1 MFSSKGK
8 VLTDLASM
16 DTIDISQNIQDFKQV
31 FENESRIIFSARFGD
46 GKSYFLNEFMKNYD
60 EKKND
65 YYFIT
70 LHPVNYVVEENR
82 DVIEY
87 IKRDILFQLIKDNRI
102 YDFKEGYDKIF
113 DAVCNVESLFKLAD
127 FAASI
132 IPVNGLKEGYKALK
146 GLVSTIDE
154 KRKKQDV
161 LHVVDDYLNG
171 FYGKM
176 GSISECDAFT
186 YLIQKSLERMMAKS
200 VLIIEDLD
208 RIDPAHLFRIM
219 NVLSSQVDNPY
230 YSEVPNGNKFGFDKI
245 ILVMDYEIA
254 RHLFHHF
261 YGKEAN
267 YEGYMNK
274 FLNTLPF
281 RYSIKEEAHRQ
292 VRQKIL
298 DICKTGV
305 FLSLDHKLSDNPKD
319 RISFQLALNNSSVRR
334 CKEFLDLDVASLIRK
349 KWLNGEYSIPTDSTW
364 VRILVC
370 YRFFIPDKSIRSI
383 MEAMIHGFADLQLA
397 ELAMPFYCAVNG
409 ERYFYL
415 QIKDDM
421 YMIRYNAMLNLVTNG
436 VVRNHINVVPES
448 IANIKKVLYNVESSI
463 CNLLIG

>member
-1 MFSSKGK
+1 MEP
-8 VLTDLASM
+8 
-16 DTIDISQNIQDFKQV
+16 IDISNNINDFKQV
-31 FENESRIIFSARFGD
+31 FESENRIIFSAKFGD
-46 GKSYFLNEFMKNYD
+46 GKSYFLKKFMESYSK
-60 EKKND
+60 EAND

-132 IPVNGLKEGYKALK
+132 IPVKGLKEGYKALK
-146 GLVSTIDE
+146 GLVSTIEE
-154 KRKKQDV
+154 KRKEQDV

-186 YLIQKSLERMMAKS
+186 CLIQKSLKQTKAKS

-230 YSEVPNGNKFGFDKI
+230 YSEVPNGNKFGFNKI
-245 ILVMDYEIA
+245 ILAMDYEIA
-254 RHLFHHF
+254 KHLFHHF

-274 FLNTLPF
+274 FLNTLPYS
-281 RYSIKEEAHRQ
+281 YSIKEEAHRQ
-292 VRQKIL
+292 VEAKLL
-298 DICKTGV
+298 DICKTDEVLGV
-305 FLSLDHKLSDNPKD
+305 VQQLSSNKED
-319 RISFQLALNNSSVRR
+319 SFSVPSAIMQMSVRR
-334 CKEFLDLDVASLIRK
+334 CKEFLDMDVCNLIRNSWMK
-349 KWLNGEYSIPTDSTW
+349 MEYDIPTQTVW
-364 VRILVC
+364 TKILAC
-370 YRFFIPDKSIRSI
+370 YRFLFSDRSLNAI
-383 MEAMIHGFADLQLA
+383 QEMMLYGFSDLQLA
-397 ELAMPFYCAVNG
+397 ELYAPYNYALKGESEFYMEYEN
-409 ERYFYL
+409 
-415 QIKDDM
+415 DM
-421 YMIRYNAMLNLVTNG
+421 YNFCYIKGKNLVRRG
-436 VVRNHINVVPES
+436 R
-448 IANIKKVLYNVESSI
+448 VLSWQSDKTLDVAEI
-463 CNLLIG
+463 RKELRKMIPDIRNLLLV

>member
-1 MFSSKGK
+1 
-8 VLTDLASM
+8 M

-31 FENESRIIFSARFGD
+31 FENESRSIFSARFGD
-46 GKSYFLNEFMKNYD
+46 GKYYFLKEFMKSYD
-60 EKKND
+60 EKDND

-87 IKRDILFQLIKDNRI
+87 VKRDILFQLIKDNRI

-132 IPVNGLKEGYKALK
+132 IPVKGLKEGYEALK

-154 KRKKQDV
+154 KRKEQDV
-161 LHVVDDYLNG
+161 LHVADDYLNG

-186 YLIQKSLERMMAKS
+186 CLIQKSLKQTKAKS

-208 RIDPAHLFRIM
+208 RIDPAPLFRIM

-230 YSEVPNGNKFGFDKI
+230 YSEVPHGNKFGFDKI

-274 FLNTLPF
+274 FLNTLPYS
-281 RYSIKEEAHRQ
+281 YSIREEAHRQ
-292 VRQKIL
+292 VRQKIF
-298 DICKTGV
+298 DICKTEEV
-305 FLSLDHKLSDNPKD
+305 LSLDQSLSSDTND
-319 RISFQLALNNSSVRR
+319 RISVPLAIYQLSVRR
-334 CKEFLDLDVASLIRK
+334 SKEFLDIDINSLFRDN
-349 KWLNGEYSIPTDSTW
+349 WLHGEYNIQTDIPW

-370 YRFFIPDKSIRSI
+370 LRFLMSDKPLGKIY
-383 MEAMIHGFADLQLA
+383 EAMIHGFTDMQLV
-397 ELAMPFYCAVNG
+397 ELAAPLYFAKEK
-409 ERYFYL
+409 ERVYS
-415 QIKDDM
+415 M
-421 YMIRYNAMLNLVTNG
+421 
-436 VVRNHINVVPES
+436 
-448 IANIKKVLYNVESSI
+448 
-463 CNLLIG
+463 

>member
-1 MFSSKGK
+1 M
-8 VLTDLASM
+8 M
-16 DTIDISQNIQDFKQV
+16 DTIDISQKIQDFKQV

-46 GKSYFLNEFMKNYD
+46 GKSYFLNEFMKSYD

-113 DAVCNVESLFKLAD
+113 DAVCNGESLLKLAD

-132 IPVNGLKEGYKALK
+132 IPVKGLKEGYKALK

-154 KRKKQDV
+154 KRKEQDV
-161 LHVVDDYLNG
+161 LHVVDDYING
-171 FYGKM
+171 FYGKS

-230 YSEVPNGNKFGFDKI
+230 YSEVSNGNKFGFDKI
-245 ILVMDYEIA
+245 ILVIDYEIA

-274 FLNTLPF
+274 FLNTLPYS
-281 RYSIKEEAHRQ
+281 YSIKEEAHRQ

-305 FLSLDHKLSDNPKD
+305 FLSLDQKLSDNPKD

-334 CKEFLDLDVASLIRK
+334 CKEFLDLDINSLFRE
-349 KWLNGEYSIPTDSTW
+349 KWLNGEYSIPTDNTW
-364 VRILVC
+364 VKILVC
-370 YRFFIPDKSIRSI
+370 YRFFMSDKPISSI

-409 ERYFYL
+409 ETFFYL
-415 QIKDDM
+415 RIKDDM
-421 YMIRYNAMLNLVTNG
+421 YMIKYNAMLNLVTKGIVGN
-436 VVRNHINVVPES
+436 RRNVVPES

>member
-1 MFSSKGK
+1 MEP
-8 VLTDLASM
+8 
-16 DTIDISQNIQDFKQV
+16 IDISNNINDFKQI
-31 FENESRIIFSARFGD
+31 FESESRIIFSAKFGD
-46 GKSYFLNEFMKNYD
+46 GKSYFLKKFMESYPK
-60 EKKND
+60 EAND

-113 DAVCNVESLFKLAD
+113 DAVSNGESLIKLAD
-127 FAASI
+127 FVASI
-132 IPVNGLKEGYKALK
+132 IPVEGIKDVYEGLK
-146 GLVSTIDE
+146 GLASTI
-154 KRKKQDV
+154 RKKYKEQDV

-171 FYGKM
+171 FYGKS

-186 YLIQKSLERMMAKS
+186 YLIQKSLKLMSAKS

-254 RHLFHHF
+254 KHLFHHF

-274 FLNTLPF
+274 FLNTLPYS
-281 RYSIKEEAHRQ
+281 YSIREEAHRQ
-292 VRQKIL
+292 VEAKLL
-298 DICKTGV
+298 DICKTKEV
-305 FLSLDHKLSDNPKD
+305 LSIVQQLSSNKED
-319 RISFQLALNNSSVRR
+319 SFSVPLAIMQMSVRR
-334 CKEFLDLDVASLIRK
+334 CKEFLDMDVCNQIRNTWMK
-349 KWLNGEYSIPTDSTW
+349 GVYDIPAQTVWTK
-364 VRILVC
+364 ILAC
-370 YRFFIPDKSIRSI
+370 YRFLFPDRSLDAI
-383 MEAMIHGFADLQLA
+383 QEMMLYGFSDLQLA
-397 ELAMPFYCAVNG
+397 ELYAPYNYALKGESEFYMEYEN
-409 ERYFYL
+409 
-415 QIKDDM
+415 DM
-421 YMIRYNAMLNLVTNG
+421 YSFCYIKGKNLVRRG
-436 VVRNHINVVPES
+436 R
-448 IANIKKVLYNVESSI
+448 VLSWQSDKILDSAEIRKELQKMNLDI
-463 CNLLIG
+463 RNLLLG

>member
-1 MFSSKGK
+1 
-8 VLTDLASM
+8 M

-31 FENESRIIFSARFGD
+31 FEKESRIIFSARFGD
-46 GKSYFLNEFMKNYD
+46 GKSYFLNEFMKSYD

-113 DAVCNVESLFKLAD
+113 DAVCNVESLYKLAD

-132 IPVNGLKEGYKALK
+132 IPVKGLKEGYKALK
-146 GLVSTIDE
+146 GLVSTIEE
-154 KRKKQDV
+154 KRKEHDV

-254 RHLFHHF
+254 KHLFHHF

-274 FLNTLPF
+274 FLNTLPYS
-281 RYSIKEEAHRQ
+281 YSIKEEAHRQ

-305 FLSLDHKLSDNPKD
+305 FLSLDKKLSDNPKD

-334 CKEFLDLDVASLIRK
+334 CKEFLDLDINSLFRK

-370 YRFFIPDKSIRSI
+370 YRFFMPDKSIRSI

-409 ERYFYL
+409 ARYFYL

-436 VVRNHINVVPES
+436 VVRNQGNVVPES

>member
-1 MFSSKGK
+1 M
-8 VLTDLASM
+8 
-16 DTIDISQNIQDFKQV
+16 

-46 GKSYFLNEFMKNYD
+46 GKSYFLNEFINSYD

-113 DAVCNVESLFKLAD
+113 DAVCNVESLFQLAD

-132 IPVNGLKEGYKALK
+132 IPVKGLKEGYKALK

-154 KRKKQDV
+154 KRKEQDV

-171 FYGKM
+171 FYGKS

-186 YLIQKSLERMMAKS
+186 YLIQKSLKLMSAKS

-230 YSEVPNGNKFGFDKI
+230 YSEVPHGNKFGFDKI

-254 RHLFHHF
+254 
-261 YGKEAN
+261 
-267 YEGYMNK
+267 
-274 FLNTLPF
+274 
-281 RYSIKEEAHRQ
+281 
-292 VRQKIL
+292 
-298 DICKTGV
+298 
-305 FLSLDHKLSDNPKD
+305 KLSST
-319 RISFQLALNNSSVRR
+319 ISMVRR
-334 CKEFLDLDVASLIRK
+334 RTMRGI
-349 KWLNGEYSIPTDSTW
+349 
-364 VRILVC
+364 
-370 YRFFIPDKSIRSI
+370 
-383 MEAMIHGFADLQLA
+383 
-397 ELAMPFYCAVNG
+397 
-409 ERYFYL
+409 
-415 QIKDDM
+415 
-421 YMIRYNAMLNLVTNG
+421 
-436 VVRNHINVVPES
+436 
-448 IANIKKVLYNVESSI
+448 
-463 CNLLIG
+463 

>member
-1 MFSSKGK
+1 
-8 VLTDLASM
+8 M

-31 FENESRIIFSARFGD
+31 FENESRIIFSAKFGD
-46 GKSYFLNEFMKNYD
+46 GKSYFLNEFMKSYD

-70 LHPVNYVVEENR
+70 LHPVNYVVEDNR

-113 DAVCNVESLFKLAD
+113 DAICNGESLLKLAD

-132 IPVNGLKEGYKALK
+132 IPVKGLKEGYKALK

-154 KRKKQDV
+154 KRKEQDV

-171 FYGKM
+171 FYGKS

-186 YLIQKSLERMMAKS
+186 YLIQKSFEQMMAKS

-230 YSEVPNGNKFGFDKI
+230 YSHVPHGNKFGFDKI

-254 RHLFHHF
+254 RHLFQHF

-274 FLNTLPF
+274 FLNTLPYS
-281 RYSIKEEAHRQ
+281 YSIKEEAHRQ

-305 FLSLDHKLSDNPKD
+305 FLSLDQKLSNDPKD

-334 CKEFLDLDVASLIRK
+334 CKEFLDLDVNSLFRK

-370 YRFFIPDKSIRSI
+370 YRFFMPDKPISSI
-383 MEAMIHGFADLQLA
+383 MEAMIHGFTDLQLA
-397 ELAMPFYCAVNG
+397 ELAMPFYCAVNE
-409 ERYFYL
+409 ERFFYL
-415 QIKDDM
+415 RIQDDI
-421 YMIRYNAMLNLVTNG
+421 YMIKYNTIHNLVTKG
-436 VVRNHINVVPES
+436 VVGNHRKVVPES
-448 IANIKKVLYNVESSI
+448 IANIKKVLYNVENSI

>member
-1 MFSSKGK
+1 MEP
-8 VLTDLASM
+8 
-16 DTIDISQNIQDFKQV
+16 IDISNNINDFKQV
-31 FENESRIIFSARFGD
+31 FESESRIIFSAKFGD
-46 GKSYFLNEFMKNYD
+46 GKSYFLKKFMENYPK
-60 EKKND
+60 EAND

-113 DAVCNVESLFKLAD
+113 DAVCNKESLLKLGD
-127 FAASI
+127 FVASI
-132 IPVNGLKEGYKALK
+132 IPIEGLKDGYEALK
-146 GLVSTIDE
+146 DLASTIHE
-154 KRKKQDV
+154 KYKSQDV

-171 FYGKM
+171 FYGKS

-186 YLIQKSLERMMAKS
+186 YLIQKSLEQMIAKS

-254 RHLFHHF
+254 KHLFHHF

-274 FLNTLPF
+274 FLNTLPYS
-281 RYSIKEEAHRQ
+281 YSIREEAHRQ

-305 FLSLDHKLSDNPKD
+305 FLSLDQKLSDNPKD

-334 CKEFLDLDVASLIRK
+334 CKEFLDLDVYSLIRK

-370 YRFFIPDKSIRSI
+370 YRFFMPDKSIRSI
-383 MEAMIHGFADLQLA
+383 MEAMIHGFTDLQLA
-397 ELAMPFYCAVNG
+397 ELAMPFYCAVNE
-409 ERYFYL
+409 ERFFYL

-421 YMIRYNAMLNLVTNG
+421 YMIRYNAMRNLVTNG

-448 IANIKKVLYNVESSI
+448 IADIKKVLYNVESSI

>member
-1 MFSSKGK
+1 
-8 VLTDLASM
+8 M
-16 DTIDISQNIQDFKQV
+16 DTIDISQNIQDFKLV
-31 FENESRIIFSARFGD
+31 FEKESRIIFSAKFGD
-46 GKSYFLNEFMKNYD
+46 GKSYFLNEFINSYD
-60 EKKND
+60 EKKNEF
-65 YYFIT
+65 YFIT

-87 IKRDILFQLIKDNRI
+87 IKRDILFQLIKDDRI

-113 DAVCNVESLFKLAD
+113 DAVCNKESLLKLAD

-132 IPVNGLKEGYKALK
+132 IPVKGLKDGYNALK
-146 GLVSTIDE
+146 TLVSTIDE
-154 KRKKQDV
+154 KRKEQDV

-171 FYGKM
+171 FYGKS

-186 YLIQKSLERMMAKS
+186 CLIQKSLKQMSAKS

-230 YSEVPNGNKFGFDKI
+230 YSVVPNGNKFGFDKI

-281 RYSIKEEAHRQ
+281 SYSIKEEAHRQ

-305 FLSLDHKLSDNPKD
+305 FLSLDQKLSNDPKD
-319 RISFQLALNNSSVRR
+319 RISFQLALNKSSVRR

-370 YRFFIPDKSIRSI
+370 YRFFMPDKSIRSI
-383 MEAMIHGFADLQLA
+383 MEAMIHGFTDLQLA

-409 ERYFYL
+409 ERFFYL
-415 QIKDDM
+415 RIKDEM
-421 YMIRYNAMLNLVTNG
+421 YMIKYDTILNLVTKG
-436 VVRNHINVVPES
+436 VVENHRKVVPES

>member
-1 MFSSKGK
+1 
-8 VLTDLASM
+8 M

-31 FENESRIIFSARFGD
+31 FENESRIIFSAKFGD
-46 GKSYFLNEFMKNYD
+46 GKSYFLNEFMKSYD

-113 DAVCNVESLFKLAD
+113 DAVCNGESLLKLAD

-132 IPVNGLKEGYKALK
+132 IPVKGLKEGYDALK

-154 KRKKQDV
+154 KRKGQDV

-171 FYGKM
+171 FYGKS

-186 YLIQKSLERMMAKS
+186 YLIQKSFEQMMAKS

-230 YSEVPNGNKFGFDKI
+230 YSHVPHGNKFGFDKI
-245 ILVMDYEIA
+245 ILVMDYKIA
-254 RHLFHHF
+254 KHLFHHF

-274 FLNTLPF
+274 FLNTLPYS
-281 RYSIKEEAHRQ
+281 YSIKEEAHRQ

-305 FLSLDHKLSDNPKD
+305 FLSLDQKLSDNPKD

-334 CKEFLDLDVASLIRK
+334 CKEFLDLDINSLFRK
-349 KWLNGEYSIPTDSTW
+349 KWLNREYSIPTDSTW
-364 VRILVC
+364 IRILVC
-370 YRFFIPDKSIRSI
+370 YRFFMPDKPISSI
-383 MEAMIHGFADLQLA
+383 MEAMIHGFTDLQLA

-409 ERYFYL
+409 ERFFYL

-421 YMIRYNAMLNLVTNG
+421 YLIRYNAMLNLVTNG
-436 VVRNHINVVPES
+436 VVRNQGNVVPES

>member
-1 MFSSKGK
+1 
-8 VLTDLASM
+8 M

-46 GKSYFLNEFMKNYD
+46 GKSYFLNEFMKSYD

-102 YDFKEGYDKIF
+102 YDFKDGYDKIF
-113 DAVCNVESLFKLAD
+113 DAVCNGESLLKLAD

-132 IPVNGLKEGYKALK
+132 IPVDGLKEGYKALK
-146 GLVSTIDE
+146 ALVSTIHE
-154 KRKKQDV
+154 KYKSQDV

-171 FYGKM
+171 FYGKS

-186 YLIQKSLERMMAKS
+186 CLIQKSLEQMMAKS

-230 YSEVPNGNKFGFDKI
+230 YSNVPSGNKFGFDKV

-254 RHLFHHF
+254 KHLFHHF

-281 RYSIKEEAHRQ
+281 KFSISDEAQKQVENKLVQTFGITDILNIGGALYPHKFESDTFYLLVAIKE
-292 VRQKIL
+292 L
-298 DICKTGV
+298 
-305 FLSLDHKLSDNPKD
+305 
-319 RISFQLALNNSSVRR
+319 SVRR
-334 CKEFLDLDVASLIRK
+334 CKEFIDDNIETHIK
-349 KWLNGEYSIPTDSTW
+349 STW
-364 VRILVC
+364 VNIKLLYC
-370 YRFFIPDKSIRSI
+370 IRFFTRLSLGTIFEMLI
-383 MEAMIHGFADLQLA
+383 ENLQG
-397 ELAMPFYCAVNG
+397 ELAVRMFMPLFCISSKRNSLTVRVNKEIYDCHYD
-409 ERYFYL
+409 ERDFSFSVE
-415 QIKDDM
+415 QINTWDDFQLVDFEKIKVAAKNMKD
-421 YMIRYNAMLNLVTNG
+421 
-436 VVRNHINVVPES
+436 VV
-448 IANIKKVLYNVESSI
+448 LD
-463 CNLLIG
+463 LIIG

>member
-1 MFSSKGK
+1 
-8 VLTDLASM
+8 M
-16 DTIDISQNIQDFKQV
+16 DTINISQNIQDFKQV
-31 FENESRIIFSARFGD
+31 FEKESRIIFSAKFGD
-46 GKSYFLNEFMKNYD
+46 GKSYFLNEFMKSYD
-60 EKKND
+60 EKQND

-82 DVIEY
+82 DVIEF

-132 IPVNGLKEGYKALK
+132 IPVKGLKEGYKALK
-146 GLVSTIDE
+146 GLVSTIEE
-154 KRKKQDV
+154 KRKEQDV

-230 YSEVPNGNKFGFDKI
+230 YSEVPHGNKFGFNKI

-274 FLNTLPF
+274 FLNTLPYS
-281 RYSIKEEAHRQ
+281 YSIKEEAHRQ
-292 VRQKIL
+292 VEAKLL
-298 DICKTGV
+298 DICKTDEVLGV
-305 FLSLDHKLSDNPKD
+305 VQQLSSNKED
-319 RISFQLALNNSSVRR
+319 SFSVPSAIMQMSVRR
-334 CKEFLDLDVASLIRK
+334 CKEFLDMDVCNLIRNSWMK
-349 KWLNGEYSIPTDSTW
+349 VEYDIPTQTVW
-364 VRILVC
+364 TKILAC
-370 YRFFIPDKSIRSI
+370 YRFLFSDRSLNAI
-383 MEAMIHGFADLQLA
+383 QKMMLYGFSDLQLA
-397 ELAMPFYCAVNG
+397 ELYGPYNYALKGESEFYMEYEN
-409 ERYFYL
+409 
-415 QIKDDM
+415 DM
-421 YMIRYNAMLNLVTNG
+421 YNFCYIKGKNLVRRG
-436 VVRNHINVVPES
+436 R
-448 IANIKKVLYNVESSI
+448 VLSWQSDKTLDVAEI
-463 CNLLIG
+463 RKELRKMIPDIRNLLLG

>member
-1 MFSSKGK
+1 
-8 VLTDLASM
+8 M

-46 GKSYFLNEFMKNYD
+46 GKSYFLNEFMKSYD

-113 DAVCNVESLFKLAD
+113 DAVCNKESLLKLGD
-127 FAASI
+127 FVASI
-132 IPVNGLKEGYKALK
+132 IPIEGLKDGYEALK
-146 GLVSTIDE
+146 GLASTIHE
-154 KRKKQDV
+154 KYKSQDV

-171 FYGKM
+171 FYGKS

-186 YLIQKSLERMMAKS
+186 CLIQKSLERMMAKS

-230 YSEVPNGNKFGFDKI
+230 YSEVPHGNKFGFDKI

-267 YEGYMNK
+267 YDGYMNK

-281 RYSIKEEAHRQ
+281 SYSIKEEAHRQ

-305 FLSLDHKLSDNPKD
+305 FLSLDQKLSDNQKD
-319 RISFQLALNNSSVRR
+319 RISFQLALNNASVRR
-334 CKEFLDLDVASLIRK
+334 CKEFLDLDVNSLFRK

-364 VRILVC
+364 VKMLVC
-370 YRFFIPDKSIRSI
+370 YRFFMSDKPISSI
-383 MEAMIHGFADLQLA
+383 MEAMIHGFSDLQLA

-421 YMIRYNAMLNLVTNG
+421 YMIRYNAMRNLVTNG

>member
-1 MFSSKGK
+1 MEP
-8 VLTDLASM
+8 
-16 DTIDISQNIQDFKQV
+16 IDISNNINDFKQV
-31 FENESRIIFSARFGD
+31 FESESRIIFSAKFGD
-46 GKSYFLNEFMKNYD
+46 GKSYFLKKFMESYPK
-60 EKKND
+60 EAND

-113 DAVCNVESLFKLAD
+113 DAVCNKESLLKLAD

-132 IPVNGLKEGYKALK
+132 IPVKGLKEGYKALK

-154 KRKKQDV
+154 KRKEQDV

-171 FYGKM
+171 FYGKS

-186 YLIQKSLERMMAKS
+186 YLIQKSLEQMMAKS

-230 YSEVPNGNKFGFDKI
+230 YSEFSNGNKFGFNKI

-274 FLNTLPF
+274 FLNTLPYS
-281 RYSIKEEAHRQ
+281 YSIKEEAHRQ

-305 FLSLDHKLSDNPKD
+305 FLSLDQKLSNEPKD
-319 RISFQLALNNSSVRR
+319 RVSFQLALNNASVRR
-334 CKEFLDLDVASLIRK
+334 CKEFLDLDVNSLFRK
-349 KWLNGEYSIPTDSTW
+349 KWLNGEYSIPTDCTW
-364 VRILVC
+364 VKMLAC
-370 YRFFIPDKSIRSI
+370 FRFFMSDKPISSIV
-383 MEAMIHGFADLQLA
+383 EAMIHGFTDLQLA

-409 ERYFYL
+409 ERFFYL
-415 QIKDDM
+415 RIQDDI
-421 YMIRYNAMLNLVTNG
+421 YMLKYDTIHNLVTKG
-436 VVRNHINVVPES
+436 AVGNHRKVVPES
-448 IANIKKVLYNVESSI
+448 IANIKKVLYNVENSI

>member
-1 MFSSKGK
+1 
-8 VLTDLASM
+8 M

-31 FENESRIIFSARFGD
+31 FEKESRIIFSARFGD
-46 GKSYFLNEFMKNYD
+46 GKSYFLNEFINSYD

-113 DAVCNVESLFKLAD
+113 DAVCNKESLLKLGD
-127 FAASI
+127 FIASI
-132 IPVNGLKEGYKALK
+132 IPVEGLKDGYKSLK
-146 GLVSTIDE
+146 GLASTIH
-154 KRKKQDV
+154 KKYKGQDV

-186 YLIQKSLERMMAKS
+186 CLIQKSLKQRSAKS

-254 RHLFHHF
+254 KHLFHHF

-274 FLNTLPF
+274 FLNTLPYS
-281 RYSIKEEAHRQ
+281 YSIREEAHRQ
-292 VRQKIL
+292 VRQKIF
-298 DICKTGV
+298 DICKTEEV
-305 FLSLDHKLSDNPKD
+305 LSLDQSLSSDTND
-319 RISFQLALNNSSVRR
+319 RISVPLAIYQLSVRR
-334 CKEFLDLDVASLIRK
+334 SKEFLDIDINSLFRDN
-349 KWLNGEYSIPTDSTW
+349 WLHGEYNIQTDIPW

-370 YRFFIPDKSIRSI
+370 LRFLMSDKPLGKIY
-383 MEAMIHGFADLQLA
+383 EAMIHGFTDMQLVKLAAPLYFAKEKRESLFYVEIEYVTYQIEYQESLKQVKINGCRGIRNGLKKNIAD
-397 ELAMPFYCAVNG
+397 
-409 ERYFYL
+409 
-415 QIKDDM
+415 IK
-421 YMIRYNAMLNLVTNG
+421 NLL
-436 VVRNHINVVPES
+436 RNVQFSV
-448 IANIKKVLYNVESSI
+448 

>member
-1 MFSSKGK
+1 
-8 VLTDLASM
+8 M

-31 FENESRIIFSARFGD
+31 FENESRIIFSAKFGD
-46 GKSYFLNEFMKNYD
+46 GKSYFLNEFMKSYD

-113 DAVCNVESLFKLAD
+113 DAVCNGESLLKLAD

-132 IPVNGLKEGYKALK
+132 IPVKGLKEGYKALK

-154 KRKKQDV
+154 KRKGQDV

-254 RHLFHHF
+254 KHLFHHF

-274 FLNTLPF
+274 FLNTLPYS
-281 RYSIKEEAHRQ
+281 YSIKEEAHRQ

-305 FLSLDHKLSDNPKD
+305 FLSLDKKLSDNPKD

-334 CKEFLDLDVASLIRK
+334 CKEFLDLDINSLFRK

-370 YRFFIPDKSIRSI
+370 YRFFMPDKSIRSI

-409 ERYFYL
+409 ARYFYL

-436 VVRNHINVVPES
+436 VVRNQGNVVPES

>member
-1 MFSSKGK
+1 
-8 VLTDLASM
+8 M

-31 FENESRIIFSARFGD
+31 FENESRIIFSAKFGD
-46 GKSYFLNEFMKNYD
+46 GKSYFLNEFMKSYD

-65 YYFIT
+65 YSFIT

-113 DAVCNVESLFKLAD
+113 DAVCNKESLFKLAD

-146 GLVSTIDE
+146 GLVSTIEE
-154 KRKKQDV
+154 KRKEQDV

-176 GSISECDAFT
+176 GCISECDAFT

-254 RHLFHHF
+254 KHLFLHF

-274 FLNTLPF
+274 FLNTLPYS
-281 RYSIKEEAHRQ
+281 YSIKEEAHRQ

-305 FLSLDHKLSDNPKD
+305 FLSLDQKLLDNPKD
-319 RISFQLALNNSSVRR
+319 RISFHLALNNSSVRR
-334 CKEFLDLDVASLIRK
+334 CKEFLDLDVNSLFRK

-370 YRFFIPDKSIRSI
+370 YRFFMPDKSIRSI
-383 MEAMIHGFADLQLA
+383 MEAMIHGFTDLQLA

-436 VVRNHINVVPES
+436 IVRNHGNVVPES

>member
-1 MFSSKGK
+1 
-8 VLTDLASM
+8 M

-31 FENESRIIFSARFGD
+31 FEKESRIIFSAKFGD
-46 GKSYFLNEFMKNYD
+46 GKSYFLDKFIKSYD

-113 DAVCNVESLFKLAD
+113 DAVCNKESLLKLGV
-127 FAASI
+127 FVASI
-132 IPVNGLKEGYKALK
+132 IPIEGLKDGYEALK
-146 GLVSTIDE
+146 DLASTIHE
-154 KRKKQDV
+154 KYKSQDV

-171 FYGKM
+171 FYGKS

-186 YLIQKSLERMMAKS
+186 YLIQKSLEQMMAKS

-245 ILVMDYEIA
+245 ILIMDYEIA

-274 FLNTLPF
+274 FLNTLPYS
-281 RYSIKEEAHRQ
+281 YSIKEEAHRQ

-334 CKEFLDLDVASLIRK
+334 CKEFLDLDVNSLFRK
-349 KWLNGEYSIPTDSTW
+349 KWLNGEYSIPTDSSW

-370 YRFFIPDKSIRSI
+370 YRFFMPDKPIRSI

-415 QIKDDM
+415 QLKADM

>member
-1 MFSSKGK
+1 
-8 VLTDLASM
+8 M
-16 DTIDISQNIQDFKQV
+16 DTIDISQNIQDFKLV
-31 FENESRIIFSARFGD
+31 FENESRIIFSAKFGD
-46 GKSYFLNEFMKNYD
+46 GKSYFLNEFMKSYD
-60 EKKND
+60 ENKND

-132 IPVNGLKEGYKALK
+132 IPVKGLKEGYKALK

-154 KRKKQDV
+154 KRKEQDV

-171 FYGKM
+171 FYGKS

-186 YLIQKSLERMMAKS
+186 YLIQKSLEQMMAKS

-230 YSEVPNGNKFGFDKI
+230 YSHVPHGNKFGFDKI

-281 RYSIKEEAHRQ
+281 SYSIKEEAHRQ

-305 FLSLDHKLSDNPKD
+305 FLSLDQKLSDNPKD

-334 CKEFLDLDVASLIRK
+334 CKEFLDLDINSLFRK
-349 KWLNGEYSIPTDSTW
+349 KWLNREYSIPTDNTW
-364 VRILVC
+364 VKILVC
-370 YRFFIPDKSIRSI
+370 YRFFMPDKPISSI
-383 MEAMIHGFADLQLA
+383 MEAMIHGFTDLQLA

-409 ERYFYL
+409 ERFFYL

-421 YMIRYNAMLNLVTNG
+421 YLIRYNAMLNLVTNG
-436 VVRNHINVVPES
+436 VVRNQGNVVPES

>member
-1 MFSSKGK
+1 MLGK
-8 VLTDLASM
+8 VKEKEM

-31 FENESRIIFSARFGD
+31 FENESRIIFSAKFGD
-46 GKSYFLNEFMKNYD
+46 GKSYFLNEFMKSYD
-60 EKKND
+60 EKKKD

-132 IPVNGLKEGYKALK
+132 IPVKGLKEGYKALK
-146 GLVSTIDE
+146 GLVSTIEE
-154 KRKKQDV
+154 KRKEQDV

-230 YSEVPNGNKFGFDKI
+230 YSEVPNGNKFGFNKI

-254 RHLFHHF
+254 KHLFHHF

-274 FLNTLPF
+274 FLNTLPYS
-281 RYSIKEEAHRQ
+281 YSIKEEAHRQ

-305 FLSLDHKLSDNPKD
+305 FLSLDQKLSDNPKD

-334 CKEFLDLDVASLIRK
+334 CKEFLDLDINSLFRK

-370 YRFFIPDKSIRSI
+370 YRFFMPDKSIRSI

-415 QIKDDM
+415 RIKDDM
-421 YMIRYNAMLNLVTNG
+421 YLIRYNAMLNLVTNG
-436 VVRNHINVVPES
+436 VIRNQGNVVPES

>member
-1 MFSSKGK
+1 MEP
-8 VLTDLASM
+8 
-16 DTIDISQNIQDFKQV
+16 IDISNNINDFRQV
-31 FENESRIIFSARFGD
+31 FESESRIIFSAKFGD
-46 GKSYFLNEFMKNYD
+46 GKSYFLNEFMKSYN

-146 GLVSTIDE
+146 GLVSTIEE
-154 KRKKQDV
+154 KHKEQDV

-230 YSEVPNGNKFGFDKI
+230 YSEVPHGNKFGFDKI

-274 FLNTLPF
+274 FLNTLPYS
-281 RYSIKEEAHRQ
+281 YSIKEEAHRQ
-292 VRQKIL
+292 VEAKLL
-298 DICKTGV
+298 DICKTDEVLGV
-305 FLSLDHKLSDNPKD
+305 VQQLSSNKEECFSVPST
-319 RISFQLALNNSSVRR
+319 IMQMSVRR
-334 CKEFLDLDVASLIRK
+334 CKEFLDMDVCNLIRNTWMK
-349 KWLNGEYSIPTDSTW
+349 GEYDIPTQTAW
-364 VRILVC
+364 TKILAC
-370 YRFFIPDKSIRSI
+370 YRFLFSDRSLNAI
-383 MEAMIHGFADLQLA
+383 QEMMLYGFSDLQLA
-397 ELAMPFYCAVNG
+397 ELYAPYNYALKGVNEFYMEYEN
-409 ERYFYL
+409 
-415 QIKDDM
+415 DM
-421 YMIRYNAMLNLVTNG
+421 YDFCYIKERNLVRRG
-436 VVRNHINVVPES
+436 R
-448 IANIKKVLYNVESSI
+448 VLSWQSDKTLDVAEI
-463 CNLLIG
+463 RKELRKMIPDIRNLLLG

>member
-1 MFSSKGK
+1 
-8 VLTDLASM
+8 M

-46 GKSYFLNEFMKNYD
+46 GKSYFLKEFMKSYD
-60 EKKND
+60 EKMND

-102 YDFKEGYDKIF
+102 YDFEEAYDKIF
-113 DAVCNVESLFKLAD
+113 DAVCNGESLLKLAD

-132 IPVNGLKEGYKALK
+132 IPIKGLKDGYEALK
-146 GLVSTIDE
+146 GLASTVHE
-154 KRKKQDV
+154 KYKSQDV

-171 FYGKM
+171 FYGKS

-186 YLIQKSLERMMAKS
+186 YLIQKSLEQMLAKS

-230 YSEVPNGNKFGFDKI
+230 YSEVPHGNKFGFDKI

-261 YGKEAN
+261 YGQEAN

-274 FLNTLPF
+274 FLNTLPYS
-281 RYSIKEEAHRQ
+281 YSIKEEAHRQ

-305 FLSLDHKLSDNPKD
+305 FLSLDQKLSDNPKD

-334 CKEFLDLDVASLIRK
+334 CKEFLDLDINSLFRK

-370 YRFFIPDKSIRSI
+370 YRFFMPDKSIRSI

-415 QIKDDM
+415 QINDDM

>member
-1 MFSSKGK
+1 
-8 VLTDLASM
+8 M
-16 DTIDISQNIQDFKQV
+16 DTINISQNIKDFKQV
-31 FENESRIIFSARFGD
+31 FEKESRIIFSARFGD
-46 GKSYFLNEFMKNYD
+46 GKSYFLNEFMKSYD

-132 IPVNGLKEGYKALK
+132 IPVKGLKEGYKALK

-154 KRKKQDV
+154 KRKEQDV

-171 FYGKM
+171 FYGKS

-186 YLIQKSLERMMAKS
+186 YLIQKSLEQMMAKS

-254 RHLFHHF
+254 KHLFHHF

-281 RYSIKEEAHRQ
+281 CYSIREVAQTVVSNELTDVFETKE
-292 VRQKIL
+292 IL
-298 DICKTGV
+298 GFCGV
-305 FLSLDHKLSDNPKD
+305 YNGEKFSLLESIKK
-319 RISFQLALNNSSVRR
+319 FSVRR
-334 CKEFLDLDVASLIRK
+334 CKEFLEFDIQTHVKSAWIYEPIAVPV
-349 KWLNGEYSIPTDSTW
+349 LNDM
-364 VRILVC
+364 VKLLC
-370 YRFFIPDKSIRSI
+370 YFRFFVDLPLDKMFDMLMDNLEGLLAIKAFFPLYCMSTRKTFVTLRISDTFFECYFDEKSRTITVEQTSSWN
-383 MEAMIHGFADLQLA
+383 ENSMIDFEKLKGAA
-397 ELAMPFYCAVNG
+397 KSMKPAV
-409 ERYFYL
+409 
-415 QIKDDM
+415 
-421 YMIRYNAMLNLVTNG
+421 LNL
-436 VVRNHINVVPES
+436 I
-448 IANIKKVLYNVESSI
+448 
-463 CNLLIG
+463 IG

>member
-1 MFSSKGK
+1 
-8 VLTDLASM
+8 M

-31 FENESRIIFSARFGD
+31 FEKESRIIFSARFGD
-46 GKSYFLNEFMKNYD
+46 GKSYFLKEFMKSYD

-102 YDFKEGYDKIF
+102 YDFKEEYDKIF
-113 DAVCNVESLFKLAD
+113 DAVCNKESLLKLGD
-127 FAASI
+127 FVASI
-132 IPVNGLKEGYKALK
+132 IPIEGLKDGYEALK
-146 GLVSTIDE
+146 DLASTIHE
-154 KRKKQDV
+154 KYKSQDV

-171 FYGKM
+171 FYGKS

-186 YLIQKSLERMMAKS
+186 CLIQKSLERMMAKS

-230 YSEVPNGNKFGFDKI
+230 YSEVPHGNKFGFDKI

-267 YEGYMNK
+267 YDGYMNK

-281 RYSIKEEAHRQ
+281 SYSIKEEAHRQ

-305 FLSLDHKLSDNPKD
+305 FLSLDQKLSDNQKD

-334 CKEFLDLDVASLIRK
+334 CKEFLDLDVNSLFRK

-364 VRILVC
+364 VKMLVC
-370 YRFFIPDKSIRSI
+370 YRFFMSDKPISSI
-383 MEAMIHGFADLQLA
+383 MEAMIHGFSDLQLA

-421 YMIRYNAMLNLVTNG
+421 YMIRYNAMRNLVTNG
-436 VVRNHINVVPES
+436 VVRNYRNVVPES

>member
-1 MFSSKGK
+1 
-8 VLTDLASM
+8 M
-16 DTIDISQNIQDFKQV
+16 DTINISQNIQDFKQV
-31 FENESRIIFSARFGD
+31 FEKESRIIFSARFGD
-46 GKSYFLNEFMKNYD
+46 GKSYFLNEFMKSYD

-132 IPVNGLKEGYKALK
+132 IPVKGLKEGYKALK

-154 KRKKQDV
+154 KRKEQDV

-171 FYGKM
+171 FYGKS

-186 YLIQKSLERMMAKS
+186 YLIQKSLEQMMAKS

-230 YSEVPNGNKFGFDKI
+230 YSEVPHGNKFGFDKI

-254 RHLFHHF
+254 KHLFHHF
-261 YGKEAN
+261 YGQEAN

-274 FLNTLPF
+274 FLNTLPYS
-281 RYSIKEEAHRQ
+281 YSIKEEAHRQ

-305 FLSLDHKLSDNPKD
+305 FLSLDQKLSDNPKD

-334 CKEFLDLDVASLIRK
+334 CKEFLDLDVNSLFRK

-370 YRFFIPDKSIRSI
+370 YRFFMPDKSIRSI

-397 ELAMPFYCAVNG
+397 EHAMPFYCAINE
-409 ERYFYL
+409 ERFFYL
-415 QIKDDM
+415 RIQDDI
-421 YMIRYNAMLNLVTNG
+421 YMIKYDTIHNLVSKG
-436 VVRNHINVVPES
+436 VVGNHRKVVPES
-448 IANIKKVLYNVESSI
+448 IANIKKVLYNVENSI

>member
-1 MFSSKGK
+1 
-8 VLTDLASM
+8 M

-31 FENESRIIFSARFGD
+31 FEKESRIIFSARFGD
-46 GKSYFLNEFMKNYD
+46 GKSYFLKKFMESYPK
-60 EKKND
+60 EAND

-132 IPVNGLKEGYKALK
+132 IPVEGIKDVYEGLK
-146 GLVSTIDE
+146 GLASTI
-154 KRKKQDV
+154 RKKYKEQDV
-161 LHVVDDYLNG
+161 LHVADDYLNG

-186 YLIQKSLERMMAKS
+186 CLIQKSLMQTKAKS

-230 YSEVPNGNKFGFDKI
+230 YSEVSNGNKFGFDKI

-274 FLNTLPF
+274 FLNTLPYS
-281 RYSIKEEAHRQ
+281 YSIREEAHRQ

-305 FLSLDHKLSDNPKD
+305 FLSLDQKLSDNPKD

-334 CKEFLDLDVASLIRK
+334 CKEFLDLDINSLFRK

-370 YRFFIPDKSIRSI
+370 FRFFMPDKSIRSI

-397 ELAMPFYCAVNG
+397 ELAMPFYCAVNE
-409 ERYFYL
+409 ERFFYL
-415 QIKDDM
+415 RIQDDI
-421 YMIRYNAMLNLVTNG
+421 YMIKYDTIHNLVTKG
-436 VVRNHINVVPES
+436 PVGNHRKVVPES
-448 IANIKKVLYNVESSI
+448 IANIKKVLYNVENSI

>member
-1 MFSSKGK
+1 
-8 VLTDLASM
+8 M

-31 FENESRIIFSARFGD
+31 FENESRIIFSAKFGD
-46 GKSYFLNEFMKNYD
+46 GKSYFLNEFMKSYD

-132 IPVNGLKEGYKALK
+132 IPVKGLKEGYKALK
-146 GLVSTIDE
+146 GLVFTIEE

-254 RHLFHHF
+254 KHLFHHF

-274 FLNTLPF
+274 FLNTLPYS
-281 RYSIKEEAHRQ
+281 YSIKEEAHRQ

-305 FLSLDHKLSDNPKD
+305 FLSLDQKLSDNPKD

-334 CKEFLDLDVASLIRK
+334 CKEFLDLDINSLFRK

-383 MEAMIHGFADLQLA
+383 MEAMIHGFTDLQLA

-436 VVRNHINVVPES
+436 VVRNHSNVVPES

>member
-1 MFSSKGK
+1 
-8 VLTDLASM
+8 M

-31 FENESRIIFSARFGD
+31 FEKESRIIFSARFGD
-46 GKSYFLNEFMKNYD
+46 GKSYFLNEFMKSYD

-113 DAVCNVESLFKLAD
+113 DAVCNVESLYKLAD

-132 IPVNGLKEGYKALK
+132 IPVKGLKEGYKALK
-146 GLVSTIDE
+146 GLVSTIEE
-154 KRKKQDV
+154 KRKEQDV

-230 YSEVPNGNKFGFDKI
+230 YSHVPHGNKFGFDKI

-254 RHLFHHF
+254 KHLFHHF
-261 YGKEAN
+261 YGQEAN

-281 RYSIKEEAHRQ
+281 CYSIREVAQTVVSNELTDVFETKE
-292 VRQKIL
+292 IL
-298 DICKTGV
+298 GFCGV
-305 FLSLDHKLSDNPKD
+305 YNGEKFSLLESIKK
-319 RISFQLALNNSSVRR
+319 FSVRR
-334 CKEFLDLDVASLIRK
+334 CKEFLEFDIQAHVKSAWIYEPIAVPV
-349 KWLNGEYSIPTDSTW
+349 LNDM
-364 VRILVC
+364 VKLLC
-370 YRFFIPDKSIRSI
+370 YFRFFVDLPLDKMFDMLMDNLEGLLAIKAFFPLYCMSTRKTFVTLRISDTFFECYFDEKSRTITVEQTSSWN
-383 MEAMIHGFADLQLA
+383 ENSMIDFEKLKGVAKS
-397 ELAMPFYCAVNG
+397 MKPAV
-409 ERYFYL
+409 
-415 QIKDDM
+415 I
-421 YMIRYNAMLNLVTNG
+421 NL
-436 VVRNHINVVPES
+436 I
-448 IANIKKVLYNVESSI
+448 
-463 CNLLIG
+463 IG

>member
-1 MFSSKGK
+1 
-8 VLTDLASM
+8 M

-46 GKSYFLNEFMKNYD
+46 GKSYFLNEFINSYD

-132 IPVNGLKEGYKALK
+132 IPVKGLKEGYKALK

-154 KRKKQDV
+154 KRKEQDV
-161 LHVVDDYLNG
+161 LHVADDYLNG
-171 FYGKM
+171 FYGKT

-186 YLIQKSLERMMAKS
+186 YLIQKSLEQMMANT

-230 YSEVPNGNKFGFDKI
+230 YSEIPHGNKFGFDKI

-281 RYSIKEEAHRQ
+281 KFSISQEAKRQ
-292 VRQKIL
+292 VSDRLTQIFGTPDVLKL
-298 DICKTGV
+298 NGPVDLKSGLNPGD
-305 FLSLDHKLSDNPKD
+305 FFSLDSE
-319 RISFQLALNNSSVRR
+319 LNRLSVRR
-334 CKEFLDLDVASLIRK
+334 CKEFLDDNISTHIKPVWRNNKIGVPTELDLVKLICC
-349 KWLNGEYSIPTDSTW
+349 L
-364 VRILVC
+364 
-370 YRFFIPDKSIRSI
+370 RFFTSLSIN
-383 MEAMIHGFADLQLA
+383 MIFEKLMDCLYGEFAIKLFFPL
-397 ELAMPFYCAVNG
+397 FCICTRRTHIYVNYDNIIF
-409 ERYFYL
+409 ECYYETENKKFL
-415 QIKDDM
+415 IEQ
-421 YMIRYNAMLNLVTNG
+421 TNG
-436 VVRNHINVVPES
+436 WNDTKMVDFQKLKDATRKMKEAI
-448 IANIKKVLYNVESSI
+448 LD
-463 CNLLIG
+463 LIIG